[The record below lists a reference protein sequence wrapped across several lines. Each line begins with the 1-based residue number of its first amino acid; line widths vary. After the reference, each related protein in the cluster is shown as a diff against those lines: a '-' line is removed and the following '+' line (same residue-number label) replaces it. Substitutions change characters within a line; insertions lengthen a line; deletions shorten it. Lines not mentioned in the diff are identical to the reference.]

1 MARASQKAHHMV
13 TMRAV
18 RIHQFGGI
26 DELNLDTVP
35 VPSPS
40 GTQVLVR
47 VHAAGVGPWD
57 ALVREG
63 KSNLGQSLPVV
74 IGSDISGVVEKLGAE
89 VTDVSVG
96 DEVFGL
102 TSDQFTGGY
111 AEYALADTSTI
122 AQKPPS
128 LTHVEAASV
137 PVIGVTAW
145 QMLFEYANV
154 TARTRT
160 LVLGAAGNVGA
171 YAVQLGRNAGA
182 EVIAVA
188 RTKDLDAV
196 RALRPAQ
203 VVDARDPFP
212 HADAIIDTVGGEL
225 LERSFDAIS
234 RGGIV
239 VSSVRAPD
247 AAKAAAH
254 GVRTAYFIVQVR
266 TLQLRELGAQ
276 IDAGKITPNVGDV
289 LDLTGAR
296 EAHEMLAGHP
306 HRPGKIVL
314 RVDRP

>member
-1 MARASQKAHHMV
+1 MA

-18 RIHQFGGI
+18 CIHEFGGI
-26 DELNLDTVP
+26 DELKLDTVP
-35 VPSPS
+35 VPSPA

-63 KSNLGQSLPVV
+63 KSQLGQSLPVV

-89 VTDVSVG
+89 VRGVAVG

-122 AQKPPS
+122 APKPRS
-128 LTHVEAASV
+128 LTHVDAASV
-137 PVIGVTAW
+137 PVIAVTAW
-145 QMLFEYANV
+145 QMLFEHAKV
-154 TARTRT
+154 TAGTRT

-171 YAVQLGRNAGA
+171 YVVQLGRNAGA

-188 RTKDLDAV
+188 RAKDLDAV

-203 VVDARDPFP
+203 VVDAHDPLP

-239 VSSVRAPD
+239 VSIVRAPD

-254 GVRTAYFIVQVR
+254 GARTAYFIVQVR
-266 TLQLRELGAQ
+266 TAQLRELGVQ
-276 IDAGKITPNVGDV
+276 IDSGKITTNVGEV

-296 EAHEMLAGHP
+296 DAHEMLAGRP
-306 HRPGKIVL
+306 HRSGKIVL
-314 RVDRP
+314 AIGPQ